1 MIGKGW
7 WNPAAIREVLSLFQ
21 LSSVSPCS
29 QVGFETFSYLNVKR
43 CFIFN
48 KMCLLNDIRGLT
60 GLYRP
65 LTIRRMRTIMRRAP
79 SNQAK
84 ISRFSKQLLA
94 EWRKLRLPIDEPL
107 VVAVSGGADSTAL
120 FLALDELKRSNKIS
134 AMLFAAHLDHG
145 LRPTSKKEAA
155 WVTQL
160 AKRLGHSAVV
170 SHTKVREIADAK
182 KDNLEQVARKLRYD
196 FLERTAKRKKAQ
208 FVLTGHTMDDQAETV
223 LLRLMRGS
231 AAPGLGGIDGI
242 RPLSGD
248 IRLVRPLLWARRA
261 DTEDYCREQR
271 QEFLLDEMNSDET
284 YARVKVRKQ
293 LLPLMESFNARV
305 VEAISRSATLLR
317 EDSSELHENAAALLK
332 KAVNQ
337 NNVGASKTKLPTL
350 DVQVLSAA
358 PSGLRRRAL
367 REWIRDARGDA
378 RRLEMV
384 HLVAVERLLEGTAG
398 GRVVEL
404 PGGAR
409 VRRLRGKLELE
420 PGQVEQKFS
429 KGARRGK
436 TN

>member
-1 MIGKGW
+1 M
-7 WNPAAIREVLSLFQ
+7 
-21 LSSVSPCS
+21 
-29 QVGFETFSYLNVKR
+29 
-43 CFIFN
+43 
-48 KMCLLNDIRGLT
+48 
-60 GLYRP
+60 
-65 LTIRRMRTIMRRAP
+65 
-79 SNQAK
+79 
-84 ISRFSKQLLA
+84 SRFSRLLLA

-107 VVAVSGGADSTAL
+107 IIAVSGGADSTAL
-120 FLALDELKRSNKIS
+120 LLALDELKRSNKIS
-134 AMLFAAHLDHG
+134 AQLFAAHLDHG
-145 LRPTSKKEAA
+145 LRPNSKKDAA

-160 AKRLGHSAVV
+160 AKGLGHSAVV
-170 SHTKVREIADAK
+170 SHAKVREIADAN

-231 AAPGLGGIDGI
+231 AALGLGGIDGI
-242 RPLSGD
+242 RPLSEDVG
-248 IRLVRPLLWARRA
+248 LVRPLLWARRE
-261 DTEDYCREQR
+261 DTENYCRERR

-293 LLPLMESFNARV
+293 LLPLMQSFNARV

-317 EDSSELHENAAALLK
+317 EDSNELHENAAELLK
-332 KAVNQ
+332 KAVTE
-337 NNVGASKTKLPTL
+337 NNVGAGKTKHHSL

-367 REWIRDARGDA
+367 RQWIRDARGDA

-409 VRRLRGKLELE
+409 VRRLRGRLEVE
-420 PGQVEQKFS
+420 PGQVQQKFS
-429 KGARRGK
+429 KGARRRGK